1 MALVRAVLGVT
12 LLALATTAHA
22 LSPAEKLRRNLAK
35 QQLLQSSESVER
47 WLGRVVEADPRY
59 DREGGTEPGT
69 QLRLAYHGLQ
79 YLLTDALREQ
89 FLGLSSDSLREEW
102 VRRYWVLRDP
112 TPTTPENERRE
123 EHEQRVLFAREHFAT
138 ASPPYWDDRGAFL
151 ILYGPPD
158 GMSQMPAD
166 VSYALGL
173 QFETLYWFYGK
184 SDLVVQFEQRPPGG
198 PWVFGRSSASFT
210 SRPEVQ
216 AAARRGASD
225 FFRGFGLSST
235 HYNEDIPTF
244 ADADPFNAA
253 AVAVNL
259 AGARDV
265 LENHHERFFFPGMP
279 VQFLW
284 FVFDADTFLPESGNS
299 ALTDAATPGA
309 PLRLEAHVQFVLR
322 DLTYQWQDSLYAAR
336 YRLEGTLFDA
346 ELREAARDAYETDL
360 TAWRFD
366 TTERSSLYPGQLNFG
381 APPGRYLLA
390 LRLLDLRS
398 GDQGSY
404 TTEVVIPDL
413 RRTRL
418 ALSDIELAT
427 SIAPAGAY
435 RLSRFAKRDRLVLPN
450 PIGAYGLDK
459 QVTAYFEIYGLQL
472 DEQRRGRYRISYRIL
487 PVSSSRN
494 EPRPVVTSSF
504 LSESQTTD
512 CAEEL
517 RIDVGELGEA
527 AYELVIEI
535 QDLVGGAHAETRTPF
550 SALRF

>member
-1 MALVRAVLGVT
+1 MALVRAILGLA
-12 LLALATTAHA
+12 LLALSTTAHA
-22 LSPAEKLRRNLAK
+22 ESPAEKLRRNLAQ
-35 QQLLQSSESVER
+35 QQLLQSSGSVER

-59 DREGGTEPGT
+59 DREGGSEPGT
-69 QLRLAYHGLQ
+69 RLRLAYYGLQ
-79 YLLTDALREQ
+79 YLLSDALREQ

-138 ASPPYWDDRGAFL
+138 ASAPYWDDRGAFL

-158 GMSQMPAD
+158 GMNQLPAD
-166 VSYALGL
+166 VRDGLGL

-198 PWVFGRSSASFT
+198 PWIFGRSSASFT
-210 SRPEVQ
+210 TRPDVK
-216 AAARRGASD
+216 AAAIRGASD
-225 FFRGFGLSST
+225 FFSGFGLSST
-235 HYNEDIPTF
+235 SLQDWATLV
-244 ADADPFNAA
+244 DTDPFNAA
-253 AVAVNL
+253 AVALNL

-265 LENHHERFFFPGMP
+265 LENHRERFFFLGMP

-284 FVFDADTFLPESGNS
+284 FVFDADAFLPDSGGG
-299 ALTDAATPGA
+299 ARTDAATPAA

-346 ELREAARDAYETDL
+346 DLREAARDAYETDL
-360 TAWRFD
+360 TAWRFE
-366 TTERSSLYPGQLNFG
+366 TTERSSLYPGQLNFD

-404 TTEVVIPDL
+404 TTEVVIPPL
-413 RRTRL
+413 RRDRL

-435 RLSRFAKRDRLVLPN
+435 GLSRFAKHDRLVLPN
-450 PIGAYGLDK
+450 PIGA
-459 QVTAYFEIYGLQL
+459 
-472 DEQRRGRYRISYRIL
+472 
-487 PVSSSRN
+487 
-494 EPRPVVTSSF
+494 
-504 LSESQTTD
+504 
-512 CAEEL
+512 
-517 RIDVGELGEA
+517 
-527 AYELVIEI
+527 
-535 QDLVGGAHAETRTPF
+535 
-550 SALRF
+550 